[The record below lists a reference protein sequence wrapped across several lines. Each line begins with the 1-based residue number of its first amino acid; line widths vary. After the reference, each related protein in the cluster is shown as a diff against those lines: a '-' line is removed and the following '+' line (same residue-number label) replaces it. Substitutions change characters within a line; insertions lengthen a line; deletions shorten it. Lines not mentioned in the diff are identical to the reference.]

1 MKYNEIENINGEDTE
16 PNDIPKFKKHIW
28 NAVTIL
34 NVQIQGLKDSYSER
48 RDPPRTNVE
57 RISCMKG

>member
-34 NVQIQGLKDSYSER
+34 NVQIQGLKDSANT
-48 RDPPRTNVE
+48 RTE
-57 RISCMKG
+57 GFLF